1 MTAIQ
6 TLALVAM
13 LSTAPST
20 SPQLV
25 RVEPM
30 EPRSPSPGESRT
42 PMCMDCE
49 EYGDCPLP
57 PEIEASLGPPPWD
70 NEDVCAAQARYRVQ
84 HAEVYG
90 STEPPPGP
98 LRLPGEFEPAE
109 ALYLAYTAIDAYDG
123 LFGDL
128 LNTVSE
134 QGPVRVLHL
143 PGARKRLETRLWL
156 HGLTW
161 SEIQRV
167 HTVPFESIWVRDFGP
182 IAVHSPQGVTWI
194 DTRYVGDCLLDDA
207 LPTRLAASKKG
218 QHVARCPLRLDGG
231 NLISD
236 GRGTCFMAS
245 GVAARNSLSQTEL
258 AEQMQRWF
266 GCERLV
272 ILHPLAGN
280 VIEHVDMF
288 LQMAD
293 HDLILLGSFEPEEH
307 PENHRRLEANF
318 ATLSALRTPEG
329 QPYRIMRVPMPPPGD
344 ASEDEPEP
352 MLRSYLNLVV
362 YNEVVVV
369 PVYGDHAQREAE
381 VLELVRTAYPG
392 RSIVPVDASS
402 IAADMGALHCV
413 TFTVPQ
419 APTQPEY

>member
-1 MTAIQ
+1 LTAIQ

-57 PEIEASLGPPPWD
+57 PELEASLGPPPWD

-194 DTRYVGDCLLDDA
+194 DTRYVGDCLMDDA
-207 LPTRLAASKKG
+207 LPTRLAASRPATRV
-218 QHVARCPLRLDGG
+218 HRAPLRLDGG
-231 NLISD
+231 NLLSD
-236 GRGTCFMAS
+236 GRGTCFMAA
-245 GVAARNSLSQTEL
+245 GVAARNKIAPHEL
-258 AEQMQRWF
+258 AAQMQAWF

-272 ILHPLAGN
+272 ILHPLSGN

-288 LQMAD
+288 LHVAD
-293 HDLILLGSFEPEEH
+293 HDLLLLGEYEPGEH
-307 PENHRRLEANF
+307 PENERRLDANF

-329 QPYRIMRVPMPPPGD
+329 DPYRIVRVPMPPPL
-344 ASEDEPEP
+344 EPIDEEAAPP
-352 MLRSYLNLVV
+352 LRSHLNLVV
-362 YNEVVVV
+362 FNGAVMV
-369 PVYGDHAQREAE
+369 PTYGDDPRREAE
-381 VLELVRTAYPG
+381 VLAIIRGAYPD
-392 RSIVPVDASS
+392 REVSAVDSS
-402 IAADMGALHCV
+402 RIAEDLGALHCV
-413 TFTVPQ
+413 TFTVPRIEPP
-419 APTQPEY
+419 AEF

>member
-1 MTAIQ
+1 VSHAFV
-6 TLALVAM
+6 LAAV
-13 LSTAPST
+13 LSST
-20 SPQLV
+20 TRASPVVV
-25 RVEPM
+25 RAEPL
-30 EPRSPSPGESRT
+30 EPRQESPREPSS

-49 EYGDCPLP
+49 EYGECPLP
-57 PEIEASLGPPPWD
+57 PELEASLGPPPWD
-70 NEDVCAAQARYRVQ
+70 NEDVCAAQVRFREE

-90 STEPPPGP
+90 PTEPPPGP

-109 ALYLAYTAIDAYDG
+109 ALYLTYTAIDEYDG

-128 LNTVSE
+128 LSTVSE

-143 PGARKRLETRLWL
+143 PGARKRLETRLWV
-156 HGLTW
+156 HNLTW

-207 LPTRLAASKKG
+207 LPTRLASARPG
-218 QHVARCPLRLDGG
+218 QRVARCPLRLDGG

-236 GRGTCFMAS
+236 GRGTCFMAA
-245 GVAARNSLSQTEL
+245 GAAARNGLSHEQL
-258 AEQMQRWF
+258 AHEMQRWF
-266 GCERLV
+266 GCDRLV

-288 LQMAD
+288 LHVAD
-293 HDLILLGSFEPEEH
+293 HDLILLGSFEPGEH

-318 ATLSALRTPEG
+318 STLAALRTPEG
-329 QPYRIMRVPMPPPGD
+329 HPYRIMRIPMPPPGD

-352 MLRSYLNLVV
+352 LLRSYLNLVV

-369 PVYGDHAQREAE
+369 PVYGDHALREAR
-381 VLELVRTAYPG
+381 VLELIRAAYPG

-413 TFTVPQ
+413 TFTVPR
-419 APTQPEY
+419 ADPPDEP